1 MAHRIDK
8 ENVPKLVG
16 GVKEDG
22 AGKVYTSGQEFS
34 KKFVDSPLD
43 VVRYD
48 GELYSL
54 CNRRHTAFSV
64 AQATLHMC
72 GSQLERWNA
81 GIGSQAEG

>member
-1 MAHRIDK
+1 MRGEMAA
-8 ENVPKLVG
+8 
-16 GVKEDG
+16 EDL
-22 AGKVYTSGQEFS
+22 
-34 KKFVDSPLD
+34 DDPLD

-54 CNRRHTAFSV
+54 RNRRHTAFSV